1 MQPNEESQEAWTRY
15 AEIHCVVDM
24 TPTWQRIKT
33 PTLSSH
39 RVQLYRGIHHDKR
52 VRSMCGRMRMI
63 GSLDQVARLFQ
74 GENPKFNTAFYRDLI
89 DDTTLANMPNTRLST
104 SIKLKRATMMHSKLA
119 RDVVYVEYQEHV
131 ELANKRR
138 GYVVAMNS
146 VDEPSIPSS
155 VDGISRARMRHS
167 GVIAYETAIRGVIEV
182 CYVLH
187 LDFVQPA
194 SQTLCDRLM
203 MQRILSL
210 RHVAQW
216 SKPAAIRWVS
226 SILSL

>member
-52 VRSMCGRMRMI
+52 VRSIRALIPRRE
-63 GSLDQVARLFQ
+63 SQVQHCILPRFDRRHDACKHAKHSIVHVNQVETRDHDAFQARQ
-74 GENPKFNTAFYRDLI
+74 RR
-89 DDTTLANMPNTRLST
+89 RL
-104 SIKLKRATMMHSKLA
+104 R
-119 RDVVYVEYQEHV
+119 REHV

-187 LDFVQPA
+187 LDFVQAA

-216 SKPAAIRWVS
+216 SKPAVIRWVS